1 MKKYGDKTLVILI
14 NRLLQ
19 VSKNIERGPSVWL
32 TRFSVLWISGLDRL
46 VEILRKDKVH
56 GPLRDRGQESI
67 C

>member
-56 GPLRDRGQESI
+56 GPLRDRG
-67 C
+67 